1 MNLGLVMA
9 SRMFNTKQ
17 TANIVFVLGVGWA
30 TAHWGS
36 LYRNTRE
43 QSYIK

>member
-1 MNLGLVMA
+1 MA

-30 TAHWGS
+30 TAHWAIHFIETPG
-36 LYRNTRE
+36 NKVT
-43 QSYIK
+43 